1 MYALKYQW
9 RTIQMRAFL
18 TSLLLILSLLLAACG
33 GGEPAAEP
41 APDADTP
48 SEEEAAPE
56 GEAAE
61 EDGEAAAS
69 FDIPAPAVPNAETA
83 SEYSGTSITYYGDS
97 VGLGAQMDEVLTA
110 QFMEDTGINVEV
122 IRKPQDATENYSTY
136 QRFFQGQSTDI
147 DVMMLD
153 VIWPGAFAPHLVD
166 LSDAMAEE
174 AAMHY
179 ETIIENNTVDGALV
193 AIPWFADFG
202 MLYYRT
208 DLLEQYGYDAPPATW
223 NELEEMAQ
231 AIQDGE
237 REEGNDTFTGFVW
250 QGAAYEGLTCDA
262 LEWIYSHGG
271 GAIIE
276 DGEITLNN
284 PQAIEALN
292 RAAGWVGTI
301 SPEGVVS
308 YREED
313 ARGVFQGGNAAC
325 MRNWP
330 YAYAAGQEA
339 DSPIRDQFDVAPLPV
354 ANEGEPAGTV
364 GGWQLGV
371 SAYSQNPE
379 ASIEFVRYM
388 ASPEVQKWRALV
400 GSQVPTIPE
409 VAQDEEVLEALPFL
423 EPLEEVVRVTRPS
436 RTTGQRYNE
445 ASTAFFQGV
454 YEVLQGA
461 DANEVLPRIEQRLER
476 ITR

>member
-1 MYALKYQW
+1 
-9 RTIQMRAFL
+9 
-18 TSLLLILSLLLAACG
+18 
-33 GGEPAAEP
+33 
-41 APDADTP
+41 
-48 SEEEAAPE
+48 
-56 GEAAE
+56 
-61 EDGEAAAS
+61 
-69 FDIPAPAVPNAETA
+69 
-83 SEYSGTSITYYGDS
+83 
-97 VGLGAQMDEVLTA
+97 
-110 QFMEDTGINVEV
+110 
-122 IRKPQDATENYSTY
+122 
-136 QRFFQGQSTDI
+136 
-147 DVMMLD
+147 
-153 VIWPGAFAPHLVD
+153 
-166 LSDAMAEE
+166 
-174 AAMHY
+174 
-179 ETIIENNTVDGALV
+179 
-193 AIPWFADFG
+193 

-208 DLLEQYGYDAPPATW
+208 DLLEKYGYDAPPATW
-223 NELEEMAQ
+223 DELEEMAQ
-231 AIQDGE
+231 TIQDGE

-271 GAIIE
+271 GTIIE

-284 PQAIEALN
+284 PQAAEALN
-292 RAAGWVGTI
+292 RASGWVGTI
-301 SPEGVVS
+301 SPDGVVS

-313 ARGVFQGGNAAC
+313 ARGVFQGGNAAF

-339 DSPIRDQFDVAPLPV
+339 ESPIRDQFDVAPLPV
-354 ANEGEPAGTV
+354 ANDAEPAGTV

-371 SAYSQNPE
+371 STYSQSPE

-400 GSQVPTIPE
+400 GSQVPTIPD
-409 VAQDEEVLEALPFL
+409 VAQDEEVLAALPFL

-436 RTTGQRYNE
+436 AATGQRYNE

-461 DANEVLPRIEQRLER
+461 DANEVLPNVEQRLER

>member
-1 MYALKYQW
+1 
-9 RTIQMRAFL
+9 MRAFL
-18 TSLLLILSLLLAACG
+18 ISLMLILSLLLAACG
-33 GGEPAAEP
+33 GGEQATEP
-41 APDADTP
+41 APEDAETP

-56 GEAAE
+56 GEAEEPAAE
-61 EDGEAAAS
+61 FAL
-69 FDIPAPAVPNAETA
+69 PAPAVPNAEAA
-83 SEYSGTSITYYGDS
+83 SEYSGESITYYGDS

-153 VIWPGAFAPHLVD
+153 VIWPGAFAPHLLD
-166 LSDAMAEE
+166 LSDALADE

-179 ETIIENNTVDGALV
+179 DTIIENNTVDGALV

-208 DLLEQYGYDAPPATW
+208 DLLEKYGYDAPPATW
-223 NELEEMAQ
+223 DELEEMAQ
-231 AIQDGE
+231 TIQDGE

-271 GAIIE
+271 GALIE

-284 PQAIEALN
+284 PQAAEALN
-292 RAAGWVGTI
+292 RASGWVGTI
-301 SPEGVVS
+301 SPDGVVS

-313 ARGVFQGGNAAC
+313 ARGVFQGGNAAF

-354 ANEGEPAGTV
+354 ANEGDPAGTV

-371 SAYSQNPE
+371 STYSESPE

-400 GSQVPTIPE
+400 GSQVPTIPD

-423 EPLEEVVRVTRPS
+423 APLEDVVRVTRPS
-436 RTTGQRYNE
+436 RETGQRYNE

-461 DANEVLPRIEQRLER
+461 DANEVLPNIEQRLER